1 MAKIDERIEQI
12 NAEHE
17 ELLKMVREKM
27 EYSGKDFVNCSN
39 EIMKFLSIDEKI
51 VKKSKSLQ
59 KAEQTIIEL
68 VKEILKAKTLKDVE
82 RIRKQLNRNIYKINK
97 VLQERQVPESKI
109 NEFTTKSSYLRKNIA
124 TYVRFLKRETNL
136 ETNEANLKKINE
148 LYANYDNLNAEQ
160 MRELRTRLSREKTY
174 NRRNKKS
181 LINESSIKVITNSEV
196 STRQTSSST
205 KIVVRYPSFQDKLNR
220 RKVLSNFSQKVVFL
234 DSTYIKK
241 PTSNSKEVAIMRPN
255 LQDELNKLRILR
267 HISQRV
273 YSLDEA
279 YAIKDIKEC
288 YSEKISERIFNFIS
302 NIPNYIN
309 NKKIIEELH
318 KARYYFGAD
327 YIFNKYIMFQEQNNS
342 ITQGLRTIFMGTH
355 LSNEQ
360 KTCKD
365 NHEKCVSFIVK
376 LFTRNELGYLV
387 GELNN
392 GNNYNRILTR
402 TI

>member
-12 NAEHE
+12 NIEHE
-17 ELLKMVREKM
+17 ELLKMVREKI
-27 EYSGKDFVNCSN
+27 EYSGKDFANCSN
-39 EIMKFLSIDEKI
+39 EIMKFLRIDEKI

-59 KAEQTIIEL
+59 KIEQTIIEL
-68 VKEILKAKTLKDVE
+68 VKEISKAKTLEDIE

-97 VLQERQVPESKI
+97 ILQNRQVPASKI

-136 ETNEANLKKINE
+136 DANEANLKKINE
-148 LYANYDNLNAEQ
+148 LYANYENLNAEQ
-160 MRELRTRLSREKTY
+160 IRELRTRLSREKTY

-181 LINESSIKVITNSEV
+181 LINESSSKVITSSEV
-196 STRQTSSST
+196 PTRPTNRQTSSST
-205 KIVVRYPSFQDKLNR
+205 EIAISY
-220 RKVLSNFSQKVVFL
+220 SNLK
-234 DSTYIKK
+234 DEREIK
-241 PTSNSKEVAIMRPN
+241 PTSSSTEVAIMP
-255 LQDELNKLRILR
+255 LSIQDQLIKTRLLS

-273 YSLDEA
+273 HSLDKT
-279 YAIKDIKEC
+279 YDIRDIKEC
-288 YSEKISERIFNFIS
+288 DSEKISERIFNFLS

-309 NKKIIEELH
+309 NKKIIEEFH
-318 KARYYFGAD
+318 KARYYYGAD
-327 YIFNKYIMFQEQNNS
+327 YIFSKYIMFQEQNNS

-360 KTCKD
+360 KTCKN

-376 LFTRNELGYLV
+376 LFTRNELSYMIGALNND
-387 GELNN
+387 GELSNN
-392 GNNYNRILTR
+392 NNRRLTK

>member
-12 NAEHE
+12 NIEHE
-17 ELLKMVREKM
+17 ELLKMVREKI
-27 EYSGKDFVNCSN
+27 EYSGKDFANCSN
-39 EIMKFLSIDEKI
+39 EIMKFLRIDEKI

-59 KAEQTIIEL
+59 KIEQTIIEL
-68 VKEILKAKTLKDVE
+68 VKEISKAKTLEDIE

-97 VLQERQVPESKI
+97 ILQNRQVPASKI

-136 ETNEANLKKINE
+136 DANEANLKKINE
-148 LYANYDNLNAEQ
+148 LYANYENLNAEQ
-160 MRELRTRLSREKTY
+160 IRELRTRLSREKTY

-181 LINESSIKVITNSEV
+181 LINESSSKVITSSEV
-196 STRQTSSST
+196 PTRPTNRQTSSST
-205 KIVVRYPSFQDKLNR
+205 EIAISY
-220 RKVLSNFSQKVVFL
+220 SNLK
-234 DSTYIKK
+234 DEREIK
-241 PTSNSKEVAIMRPN
+241 PTSSSTEVAIMP
-255 LQDELNKLRILR
+255 LSIQDQLIKTRLLS

-273 YSLDEA
+273 HSLDKT
-279 YAIKDIKEC
+279 YDIRDIKEC
-288 YSEKISERIFNFIS
+288 DSEKISERIFNFLS

-309 NKKIIEELH
+309 NKKIIEEFH
-318 KARYYFGAD
+318 KARYYYGAD
-327 YIFNKYIMFQEQNNS
+327 YIFSKYIMFQEQNNS

-360 KTCKD
+360 KTCKN

-376 LFTRNELGYLV
+376 LFTRNELSYTIGT
-387 GELNN
+387 LNN
-392 GNNYNRILTR
+392 DGILSSNNNRILTR

>member
-17 ELLKMVREKM
+17 ELLNMVREKM
-27 EYSGKDFVNCSN
+27 ECSGKDFVDCSN

-59 KAEQTIIEL
+59 KTEQTIIEL
-68 VKEILKAKTLKDVE
+68 VKEILNAKTLEDVE

-97 VLQERQVPESKI
+97 VLQNRQVPASKI
-109 NEFTTKSSYLRKNIA
+109 SEFTTKSSYLRKNIA
-124 TYVRFLKRETNL
+124 TYVRFLKRDTNL
-136 ETNEANLKKINE
+136 DVKEANLKKIKE
-148 LYANYDNLNAEQ
+148 LYAKYDNLNAEQ
-160 MRELRTRLSREKTY
+160 IRELRTRLSREKTY

-181 LINESSIKVITNSEV
+181 LINESSSKVITSSEV
-196 STRQTSSST
+196 PPRQTSSST
-205 KIVVRYPSFQDKLNR
+205 EIAISYSNLQDER
-220 RKVLSNFSQKVVFL
+220 V
-234 DSTYIKK
+234 IK
-241 PTSNSKEVAIMRPN
+241 PTNSSTEVAIMPLN
-255 LQDELNKLRILR
+255 LQDQLIKTRLLS

-273 YSLDEA
+273 HSLDKT
-279 YAIKDIKEC
+279 YAIRDIKEC
-288 YSEKISERIFNFIS
+288 DSEKISARIFNFLS
-302 NIPNYIN
+302 NIPNYII
-309 NKKIIEELH
+309 NKKKIEEFH
-318 KARYYFGAD
+318 KARHYFGAD
-327 YIFNKYIMFQEQNNS
+327 YIFSKYIMFQEQNNS
-342 ITQGLRTIFMGTH
+342 ITHGLRTIFMGTH

>member
-12 NAEHE
+12 NIEHE
-17 ELLKMVREKM
+17 ELLKMVREKI
-27 EYSGKDFVNCSN
+27 EYSGKDFANCSN
-39 EIMKFLSIDEKI
+39 EIMKFLRIDEKI

-59 KAEQTIIEL
+59 KIEQTIIEL
-68 VKEILKAKTLKDVE
+68 VKEISKAKTLEDIE

-97 VLQERQVPESKI
+97 ILQNRQVPASKI

-136 ETNEANLKKINE
+136 DANEANLKKINE
-148 LYANYDNLNAEQ
+148 LYANYENLNAEQ
-160 MRELRTRLSREKTY
+160 IRELRTRLSREKTY

-181 LINESSIKVITNSEV
+181 LINESSSKVITSSEV
-196 STRQTSSST
+196 PTRPTNRQTSSST
-205 KIVVRYPSFQDKLNR
+205 EIAISY
-220 RKVLSNFSQKVVFL
+220 SNLK
-234 DSTYIKK
+234 DEREIK
-241 PTSNSKEVAIMRPN
+241 PTSSSTEVAIMP
-255 LQDELNKLRILR
+255 LSIQDQLIKTRLLS

-273 YSLDEA
+273 HSLDKT
-279 YAIKDIKEC
+279 YDIRDIKEC
-288 YSEKISERIFNFIS
+288 DSEKISERIFNFLS

-309 NKKIIEELH
+309 NKKIIEEFH
-318 KARYYFGAD
+318 KARYYYGAD
-327 YIFNKYIMFQEQNNS
+327 YIFSKYIMFQEQNNS

-355 LSNEQ
+355 LSKEQ

-376 LFTRNELGYLV
+376 LFTRNELSYTIGT
-387 GELNN
+387 LNN
-392 GNNYNRILTR
+392 DGILSSNNNRILTR